1 MGVCAELASELTTW
15 PRATMVM
22 IWFALPM
29 VVGSF
34 GRHGKAQTQLE
45 SLANRS
51 RVAGSSYSS
60 SCAVSKENHHGT
72 SAALGNVGMNSL
84 SRSRYLRFTSD
95 GVVLMCTGTL
105 GNDGSLCAVPSL
117 AFIWRIHGS
126 NCGNDH
132 DYGSGQNA
140 RLHSALGLLSDSKQ
154 GARCSPRRARSLAG
168 ACEQCD
174 RGTAGTDCPRKT

>member
-1 MGVCAELASELTTW
+1 MADGCDMHHTW
-15 PRATMVM
+15 
-22 IWFALPM
+22 
-29 VVGSF
+29 G
-34 GRHGKAQTQLE
+34 QTQLL
-45 SLANRS
+45 SATNRS

-95 GVVLMCTGTL
+95 GVVLMCTGTS
-105 GNDGSLCAVPSL
+105 GNDGSMCAVPSL

-154 GARCSPRRARSLAG
+154 SAGGSPRRARILAG
-168 ACEQCD
+168 QD
-174 RGTAGTDCPRKT
+174 